1 MSTTITGTRP
11 HKPSPEQLEHL
22 AHWLAL
28 ALNRMPYF
36 ANILYALR
44 PLHAP
49 GLRTFAVDEGLRLY
63 IDFDAVIH
71 EMGWTADHCS
81 QALLHEASHV
91 WRQHLRRG
99 RESEV
104 TRAEGKLSNIASDA
118 EINDDLVDSGC
129 AWLGEFGVTPA
140 KIGQPDGETFEFY
153 LAALREQMEQQKK
166 SLCKTCGSPKQQTN
180 QDQDDDQYQGEGQ
193 GDQGD
198 KGDKGQG
205 EGEGQD
211 DVGEGQGQDDE
222 GQGRGEADSS
232 SGDQA
237 GDAGGQPSTAC
248 PECGDNSD
256 YAGCGSISG
265 GTPAPVEL
273 PMGDDADGDA
283 PAVSESETEGILER
297 TATSII
303 ETAKNRGTVPGSLI
317 EQARQHLAPAQVP
330 WYRTL
335 HHSLTRA
342 VAKSRGRKKPTHVKR
357 SRRRHNIR
365 MGGTGKKVIY
375 PGRFNPKLRLLF
387 ARDTSGSMALVDL
400 NALGNE
406 IVGAAKAMGIKG
418 EYLRVM
424 DVDTKVHAVTPYR
437 DVKTLVDVHGRGG
450 TDMCEAIRVA
460 AELDTPPD
468 VMVVGTDGFTPWPAT
483 PTPFPVIACIVDQ
496 HGSAETVL
504 SWVPDWITTVV
515 VDPSKGRAS
524 RAA

>member
-28 ALNRMPYF
+28 ALDRMPYF

-71 EMGWTADHCS
+71 DMGWTAEQCS

-91 WRQHLRRG
+91 WRQHLLRG
-99 RESEV
+99 REFNV
-104 TRAEGKLSNIASDA
+104 TRQEGKLSNIASDA
-118 EINDDLVDSGC
+118 EIQDDLVASGC

-140 KIGQPDGETFEFY
+140 KIGQPDNETFEFY
-153 LAALREQMEQQKK
+153 LAALREQMRQQRKG
-166 SLCKTCGSPKQQTN
+166 LCATCGTPKQQSPSRQDDPQQGDG
-180 QDQDDDQYQGEGQ
+180 QDQDGSVPSDQSGQHGGSQDGGEQGEVGQ
-193 GDQGD
+193 Q
-198 KGDKGQG
+198 
-205 EGEGQD
+205 
-211 DVGEGQGQDDE
+211 
-222 GQGRGEADSS
+222 
-232 SGDQA
+232 SGDQS
-237 GDAGGQPSTAC
+237 GGQPSTAC
-248 PECGDNSD
+248 PECGDDSG

-496 HGSAETVL
+496 HGSAETIL
-504 SWVPDWITTVV
+504 SRVPDWITTVV